1 MGWHSRSAVRMCDA
15 VGSEVE
21 PWAGP
26 ESGPTIRGG
35 GGRGVVGGRTRGSC
49 VHFDLR
55 VVILLVLVDYCRE
68 SVIGHFL

>member
-1 MGWHSRSAVRMCDA
+1 MCDA
-15 VGSEVE
+15 AGSEVE

-49 VHFDLR
+49 VHFDLQ
-55 VVILLVLVDYCRE
+55 VVILLILEDIAE
-68 SVIGHFL
+68 IL